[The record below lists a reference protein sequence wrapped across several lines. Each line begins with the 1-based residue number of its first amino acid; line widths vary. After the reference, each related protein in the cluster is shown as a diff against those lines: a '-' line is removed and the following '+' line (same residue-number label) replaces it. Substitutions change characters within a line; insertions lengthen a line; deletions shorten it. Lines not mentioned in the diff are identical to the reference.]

1 MTALHHRSRAGFTL
15 IELLVVIA
23 ILAVLSAIGVGTY
36 FRVRGSSEVKANET
50 TVAKLST
57 GLNQQWSAER
67 DTAEKEFKDNTYGN
81 VITTLTNFAAGDRDR
96 AKALWMHLRMKNTF
110 PQTFLEAMTTTNFTP
125 TGLPTYN
132 TFLPIRPTFS
142 ATDGLKYVTS
152 LNLPRIEPAN
162 AADVNE
168 PNTQAAVLLHLML
181 TQRAGRGA
189 AFSDEAAGSLTK
201 TVRFKIKDATNVDQ
215 IYDFKVYSDT
225 FGTPLTYVRWA
236 TNPEIDAAPFVKP
249 NQGKDP
255 FDPLKRL
262 SAGGGWTIQPATP
275 VSSAAAGAGFGL
287 APLNVFN
294 TNWLP
299 TIVCAG
305 ANKNWDGL
313 NVNAGG
319 LVNVPPDTDNILG
332 YRLRREGERGN

>member
-36 FRVRGSSEVKANET
+36 FRVRSSSEVKANET

-67 DTAEKEFKDNTYGN
+67 DTAEKEFKDNTYPAP
-81 VITTLTNFAAGDRDR
+81 IQKLTDFAAGDRDR

-110 PQTFLEAMTTTNFTP
+110 PQTFLEAATATNFTP
-125 TGLPTYN
+125 TGLATYN
-132 TFLPIRPTFS
+132 TSLPRRATF
-142 ATDGLKYVTS
+142 AAVAGLKDVTTI
-152 LNLPRIEPAN
+152 NLPLIEPAN

-168 PNTQAAVLLHLML
+168 PNTQAAVLLYLML

-201 TVRFKIKDATNVDQ
+201 TVRFKIKDAMNVDQ
-215 IYDFKVYSDT
+215 FYDFKVYSDT
-225 FGTPLTYVRWA
+225 YGTPLTYVRWA
-236 TNPEIDAAPFVKP
+236 TNGEINAAPFVKP
-249 NQGKDP
+249 NQGNDP

-262 SAGGGWTIQPATP
+262 TAGGGWTIQPATP

-287 APLNVFN
+287 AATNVFN

-299 TIVCAG
+299 TIICAG

-319 LVNVPPDTDNILG
+319 LVTVPTDTDNILG